1 MKKRIALFLSLLM
14 LLAVFTGC
22 GSKDTGTPD
31 SQNGGSQSGTTP
43 SGKQT
48 DDKKPSRDTLRM
60 ASTTTFLS
68 NDPHFRTLIVDYNL
82 VVLTYERFFYV
93 NDNMELIP
101 QLAESY
107 EVSEDGLVYTYHM
120 IKGAKFHNGE
130 EVKASDAVF
139 SYKRAQTSPTQYDS
153 VEFIDKVEA
162 LDDYTVQITLTQLS
176 PTFDIYANY
185 VAILSEKA
193 VSEAPDRYE
202 VLPAGSGPYTIESW
216 KGDERVI
223 LKRFPD
229 YHGKAPAIETIE
241 YIVLGDSASALMAFE
256 AGEVDYFNVP
266 KAEWNRICDSGLYTT
281 RLMQSAHTT
290 FMCFNINKEPFTDM
304 RVRQAFNYAV
314 NKEDVL
320 LGALDNLGVVAS
332 QIGVPELCFG
342 CPKPEQ
348 TFTYEY
354 NPEKAKE
361 LLAEAGYPDGLT
373 LSEKAGTMAGNHFQ
387 SACEIV
393 QAQLAD
399 VGVQFDIEI
408 VDSAVY
414 GDRVRSGNYLFQVWG
429 ISLGSDASDCR
440 SVYGTGGNLN
450 GAFYSNARVD
460 ELFSMAA
467 RTLNSEDREKYFH
480 EILNI
485 ANKEA
490 AYLPLYWQMSC
501 YAWNK
506 DLNADPDQLAS
517 EWSWK

>member
-1 MKKRIALFLSLLM
+1 MKKRLALFLSLLM

-162 LDDYTVQITLTQLS
+162 LDDYTVQITLTQIS
-176 PTFDIYANY
+176 PTFDVYANY
-185 VAILSEKA
+185 VAIVSEKA
-193 VSEAPDRYE
+193 VTGAPDKYE
-202 VLPAGSGPYTIESW
+202 VLPAGSGPYTIETW
-216 KGDERVI
+216 KGDEKVV

-241 YIVLGDSASALMAFE
+241 YIVLGDTSSALMAFE
-256 AGEVDYFNVP
+256 AGEIDYISVP
-266 KAEWNRICDSGLYTT
+266 KAEWPRISESGLYETALIPST
-281 RLMQSAHTT
+281 HTT
-290 FMCFNINKEPFTDM
+290 FFCFNTKKAPFTDV
-304 RVRQAFNYAV
+304 RVRQAVNYAV
-314 NKEDVL
+314 NREDVL
-320 LGALDNLGVVAS
+320 YGAVDNLGDVAC
-332 QIGVPELCFG
+332 QIGVPVLTFG
-342 CPKPEQ
+342 CPKPEE
-348 TFTYEY
+348 TFVYEY

-361 LLAEAGYPDGLT
+361 LLTEAGYPDGLT
-373 LSEKAGTMAGNHFQ
+373 LPEKAGTQAGNHFQ
-387 SACEIV
+387 AASEIV
-393 QAQLAD
+393 QAQCAEA
-399 VGVQFDIEI
+399 GIHFDMEI
-408 VDSAVY
+408 IDSAVY
-414 GDRVRSGNYLFQVWG
+414 GDRIFSGNFLFQIWG
-429 ISLGSDASDCR
+429 ISEGPDASTFR
-440 SVYGTGGNLN
+440 RVYGTGGDLN
-450 GAFYSNARVD
+450 CSHYSNTRVD
-460 ELFSMAA
+460 ELFDMAA
-467 RTLNSEDREKYFH
+467 NTVVSADREKYFH
-480 EILNI
+480 EIYDIVNE
-485 ANKEA
+485 EA
-490 AYLPLYWQMSC
+490 AYLPLYWQRNC

-506 DLNADPDQLAS
+506 DLNADPYRPKA

>member
-1 MKKRIALFLSLLM
+1 MKKRLALFLSLLM

-60 ASTTTFLS
+60 AVTETFLS
-68 NDPHFRTLIVDYNL
+68 TDPHFRSLIVDSRL
-82 VVLTYERFFYV
+82 TALTYERFFYV
-93 NDNMELIP
+93 NDSMELIP

-107 EVSEDGLVYTYHM
+107 EVSEDGRVYTYHM

-130 EVKASDAVF
+130 EVRAIDAVD

-162 LDDYTVQITLTQLS
+162 LDDYTVQITLTQIS
-176 PTFDIYANY
+176 PTFDVYANY
-185 VAILSEKA
+185 VAIVSEKA
-193 VSEAPDRYE
+193 VTGAPDKYE
-202 VLPAGSGPYTIESW
+202 VLPAGSGPYTIETW
-216 KGDERVI
+216 KGDEKVV

-229 YHGKAPAIETIE
+229 YHGDAPAIETIE
-241 YIVLGDSASALMAFE
+241 YIVLGDTSSALMAFE
-256 AGEVDYFNVP
+256 AGEIDYFSIP
-266 KAEWNRICDSGLYTT
+266 KAEWPRISESGLYTT

-290 FMCFNINKEPFTDM
+290 FMCFNVNKAPFTDV

-314 NKEDVL
+314 NKDDVL

-332 QIGVPELCFG
+332 QIGVPDLCFG
-342 CPKPEQ
+342 CPTPEQ

-373 LSEKAGTMAGNHFQ
+373 LPEKAGTMAGNHFQ
-387 SACEIV
+387 SAIEVI

-414 GDRVRSGNYLFQVWG
+414 GDRIRSGNFLFQVWG
-429 ISLGSDASDCR
+429 ISLSPDASSFR
-440 SVYGTGGNLN
+440 RVYGTGGDLN
-450 GAFYSNARVD
+450 GSLYSNSRID
-460 ELFSMAA
+460 ELFDMAS
-467 RTLNSEDREKYFH
+467 RTVNSEEREKYFF
-480 EILNI
+480 EIYNI
-485 ANKEA
+485 ANEEA
-490 AYLPLYWQMSC
+490 AYLPLYWQKSC

-506 DLNADPDQLAS
+506 DLNADPDQLAAK
-517 EWSWK
+517 WSWK